1 QMSSLPSEQIK
12 KKIKSVSKVLNIFDG
27 EIDISKNLELKDF
40 KTIDEIREDLVF
52 LENEKKR
59 LEILFNTVIDIE
71 KSQKELSNY
80 KLEIKLVEEKIRKI
94 QEIPNIEKHIVD
106 LEKVHLMLHSEKD
119 ELLKSLKA
127 LTRNIAKLEN
137 QLNETQEELRK
148 LENRL
153 GALKMQKDEV
163 DGIEVEP
170 LMYKTEDDLEL
181 IYNKIKLQQAD
192 RGDIKSSK
200 DRTFDSLRNKL
211 NNHNADENEFI
222 KFVEEELACV
232 TDKEKSIE
240 GLLQSISTQ
249 FANPAFTLIKR
260 YEEFKE
266 FVYHKFN
273 PKLSKTRISDI
284 ESLKVDL
291 LDNKKVMSELRRISA
306 IQEISGQMLL
316 EFDQAENLK
325 VLNTYLDTGRKV
337 SFEELFDLDLRITI
351 KGTEKIVDL
360 ADQVE
365 SDGTDRMIRLVII
378 MSVINRLAINHYDN
392 RIALFID
399 EVATIDKQNRPEL
412 VKFCKEHHFIPIFAA
427 PDPVPG
433 FNKYYFIFPGKG
445 KINLNEK
452 VNVVFSSPN
461 TKVAE
466 PLKN

>member
-1 QMSSLPSEQIK
+1 
-12 KKIKSVSKVLNIFDG
+12 
-27 EIDISKNLELKDF
+27 
-40 KTIDEIREDLVF
+40 
-52 LENEKKR
+52 
-59 LEILFNTVIDIE
+59 
-71 KSQKELSNY
+71 
-80 KLEIKLVEEKIRKI
+80 
-94 QEIPNIEKHIVD
+94 
-106 LEKVHLMLHSEKD
+106 
-119 ELLKSLKA
+119 
-127 LTRNIAKLEN
+127 
-137 QLNETQEELRK
+137 
-148 LENRL
+148 
-153 GALKMQKDEV
+153 
-163 DGIEVEP
+163 
-170 LMYKTEDDLEL
+170 
-181 IYNKIKLQQAD
+181 
-192 RGDIKSSK
+192 
-200 DRTFDSLRNKL
+200 
-211 NNHNADENEFI
+211 
-222 KFVEEELACV
+222 
-232 TDKEKSIE
+232 
-240 GLLQSISTQ
+240 LQSISTQ

-433 FNKYYFIFPGKG
+433 FNKYYFIYPGKG

-461 TKVAE
+461 AKLAE